1 MVHSLDIMEARQHVS
16 NVENGL
22 KLALLIVGGIGGAI
36 ALFALIGAAAAQA
49 SLKNVRQE
57 PCETC

>member
-1 MVHSLDIMEARQHVS
+1 MRQQVS

-22 KLALLIVGGIGGAI
+22 KLALLIVGGLGAAIGLVALVGAAI
-36 ALFALIGAAAAQA
+36 AKSQTRTA
-49 SLKNVRQE
+49 VVE